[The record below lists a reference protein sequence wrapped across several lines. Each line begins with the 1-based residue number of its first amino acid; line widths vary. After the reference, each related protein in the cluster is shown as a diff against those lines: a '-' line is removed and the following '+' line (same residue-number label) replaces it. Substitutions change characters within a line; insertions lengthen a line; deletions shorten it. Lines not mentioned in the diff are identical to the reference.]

1 MDLNIKEIEQCGYSI
16 NSNFA
21 KDVYVIENFL
31 PKKLCRSVVKN
42 AHNLMKEL
50 PHRKVTDGIFYSFD
64 VLPQNTQ
71 TNRIFRTIQFEK
83 FTEKLSNSEIITMF
97 ELMIDFQNKF
107 IIKSLDV
114 NGEYL
119 RKCQIIHYPRGG
131 GFFDWH
137 KHPQYPVNYGLILN
151 LSERKNNFDVG
162 ATEIL
167 STDGTKICVENF
179 CDIGDLILFKYD
191 LKHRVS
197 PCNPYDDLTFD
208 INGRWTAILPI
219 D

>member
-1 MDLNIKEIEQCGYSI
+1 M
-16 NSNFA
+16 
-21 KDVYVIENFL
+21 
-31 PKKLCRSVVKN
+31 
-42 AHNLMKEL
+42 
-50 PHRKVTDGIFYSFD
+50 
-64 VLPQNTQ
+64 
-71 TNRIFRTIQFEK
+71 
-83 FTEKLSNSEIITMF
+83 
-97 ELMIDFQNKF
+97 
-107 IIKSLDV
+107 
-114 NGEYL
+114 
-119 RKCQIIHYPRGG
+119 
-131 GFFDWH
+131 
-137 KHPQYPVNYGLILN
+137 ILN